1 MACIEQKIGGNFAVY
16 NGDSVETM
24 RSFRDASIHLS
35 IYSPPFGTPKASGA
49 GLYVYSSSDR
59 DLSNSPDYKTFFEH
73 YEFFVREIHRLT
85 LPGRFSCVHASDV
98 PTGNS
103 GGDSMEDF
111 PGDIIRLHK
120 KVGFDYCGRHNIWK
134 EPLWVRNRTLMKDLA
149 HATIVKDAS
158 MGGIAGADYL
168 LLFRRH
174 GKNTIPV
181 ANPVGLTHYAGS
193 DKMPAEILR
202 YRGWKGDQ
210 KQNRYSH
217 FIWRRYASSD
227 WNDIRMGNVLPFQEA
242 KDENDEKHVHPLQKD
257 VIERCCVLRSN
268 PGEVVLTPFAG
279 VGSEVCGALA
289 TGRRGIGIEL
299 KPSYYRQL
307 VRNVELNPWY
317 EESEQQSLLADE
329 EEELD
334 ESWMKESVPSEEEI
348 FAGAE

>member
-1 MACIEQKIGGNFAVY
+1 MGVIDQKVTDKFAAYHGDCIEAIQ
-16 NGDSVETM
+16 SLPSE
-24 RSFRDASIHLS
+24 RIHLS
-35 IYSPPFGTPKASGA
+35 VYSPPFG
-49 GLYVYSSSDR
+49 GLYHYSSNDR
-59 DLSNSPDYKTFFEH
+59 DLSNCTDYDQFFDH
-73 YEFFVREIHRLT
+73 YRFVVRELFRVT
-85 LPGRFSCVHASDV
+85 LPGRISAVHASEV
-98 PTGNS
+98 PSGNS
-103 GGDSMEDF
+103 GNDYLRDF
-111 PGDIIRLHK
+111 PGDVIKLHESE
-120 KVGFDYCGRHNIWK
+120 GWNYIGRHVIWK

-317 EESEQQSLLADE
+317 EESEQQSLLTDE

-334 ESWMKESVPSEEEI
+334 ESWLKESVPAEEEI